1 MRTLTFLVPYTRR
14 YLVPL
19 TLTVVSMFVL
29 VGVQLLVPWIIRA
42 LIGAVTTEVGWNE
55 QTMAFVDAAGAAA
68 AAAAVRV
75 RTVLQF
81 VRSYMAHVAGWGVV
95 AEARQHIYEHLQ
107 RLSLRFYED
116 KQTGRLMSRMVNDSD
131 MFERLIAHAI
141 PDVFRQCDHPDRR
154 QHHPVCHELAIGL
167 IDPGAIPL
175 IILAMRSFAQKGS
188 PGLPRAT
195 A

>member
-1 MRTLTFLVPYTRR
+1 MRTLEFLLPYTRR

-42 LIGAVTTEVGWNE
+42 LIGAVTTEAGWNE
-55 QTMAFVDAAGAAA
+55 QTMAFVTRLALLLLALYALRAG
-68 AAAAVRV
+68 
-75 RTVLQF
+75 LQF

-95 AEARQHIYEHLQ
+95 ADVRQHIYEHLQ

-116 KQTGRLMSRMVNDSD
+116 KQTGQLMSRMVNDSD

-141 PDVFRQCDHPDRR
+141 PDVLVNVITLVGVSICLWTKRLSSDASSIHSIQW
-154 QHHPVCHELAIGL
+154 
-167 IDPGAIPL
+167 
-175 IILAMRSFAQKGS
+175 S
-188 PGLPRAT
+188 LPMG
-195 A
+195 